1 MVVNIRRF
9 YIAALVILAVAIPK
23 SGVAVGGVPLNGIY
37 LLLCLS
43 FPLFLVKFV
52 VGGKTV
58 GGGYDVY
65 MLLLLPFWMLFLAI
79 TLMNGVAKP
88 PAYVGY
94 VMSLIVVP
102 IFFYLWSRTLGPE
115 QLQYLLQVLVKCIR
129 FAIAFGLFLF
139 MYKIATGQYV
149 SVPMLTTTLGADK
162 TLEARMNDRGG
173 IFKFFS
179 TYNNG
184 NIYAVCMIM
193 LLPVYNVIEQNR
205 KWVLL
210 LMLTIMLTLSRTAWA
225 LLMAYCVFEYLL
237 FNKAVSVK
245 KLIVIC
251 SALCVVVP
259 GIIGLLGLMGKDI
272 SFLFDSDLG
281 GRVGYLNYFF
291 EARFISYTPLYWSYE
306 IPYVSIAEFV
316 GLIGLIPFLMF
327 FSNIVIA
334 RSLFDVSR
342 PLSRGACIG
351 CVMYWVATFSDAALI
366 LVPTFII
373 FSLLVML
380 SFSE

>member
-1 MVVNIRRF
+1 MVVNIRRS
-9 YIAALVILAVAIPK
+9 YIAAFAILAIAIPK
-23 SGVAVGGVPLNGIY
+23 SGIAVAGVPLNGIY
-37 LLLCLS
+37 LLLSLS
-43 FPLFLVKFV
+43 IPIFLVKFL

-65 MLLLLPFWMLFLAI
+65 MLLLLPFWMLFFTI
-79 TLMNGVAKP
+79 TLINGIAKP

-94 VMSLIVVP
+94 VMSLIMVP
-102 IFFYLWSRTLGPE
+102 LFFYLWSRNLSPE
-115 QLQYLLQVLVKCIR
+115 HLQYLLQVMVKCIR
-129 FAIAFGLFLF
+129 FAIVFGLFLF
-139 MYKIATGQYV
+139 LYKIASGQYF
-149 SVPMLTTTLGADK
+149 SIPMLTTTLGAEK

-173 IFKFFS
+173 IYKFFS

-193 LLPVYNVIEQNR
+193 LLPVYSVIEKSR

-225 LLMAYCVFEYLL
+225 LLLAYCMFEYLV
-237 FNKAVSVK
+237 FNKAISVK

-251 SALCVVVP
+251 ASLCVVVP
-259 GIIGLLGLMGKDI
+259 GIIALLGLMGKDI
-272 SFLFDSDLG
+272 SFLFDSGLG
-281 GRVGYLNYFF
+281 GRAGYLNYFF
-291 EARFISYTPLYWSYE
+291 DARFVSDTPLYWSYE
-306 IPYVSIAEFV
+306 IPYVSVAEFV
-316 GLIGLIPFLMF
+316 GLIGLLPFLMY
-327 FSNIVIA
+327 FSNIALA
-334 RSLFDVSR
+334 RSLFDVTR
-342 PLSRGACIG
+342 PLSRGASIG

-373 FSLLVML
+373 YSLLVML